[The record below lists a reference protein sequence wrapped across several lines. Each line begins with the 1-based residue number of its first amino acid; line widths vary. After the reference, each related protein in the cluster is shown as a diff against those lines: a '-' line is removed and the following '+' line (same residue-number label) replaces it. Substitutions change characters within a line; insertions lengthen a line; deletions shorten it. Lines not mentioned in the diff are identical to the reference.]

1 MKDEVKP
8 ADIPVQTFAECMEK
22 LHNFSHM
29 RLDSGSV
36 LLKSS
41 DTSTRVIFAYGRN
54 TLGIDEIS
62 EILEALDFQPAEI
75 AKINAHLGKKDV
87 NSGISLKK
95 TLETLDYLSK
105 IPHPRHKQSEET
117 LKWMDE
123 LFKRLDAE
131 REEYLKSQ
139 NS

>member
-1 MKDEVKP
+1 MKDEAKP
-8 ADIPVQTFAECMEK
+8 AYIPVQTFAECLEK
-22 LHNFSHM
+22 LHNFSYM
-29 RLDSGSV
+29 RLDRGSM
-36 LLKSS
+36 LLQSS
-41 DTSTRVIFAYGRN
+41 DTSKKVTFAYGRN
-54 TLGIDEIS
+54 TLDIDEIS

-75 AKINAHLGKKDV
+75 AKINAHLVEQDV

-95 TLETLDYLSK
+95 TLETLEELSK

-123 LFKRLDAE
+123 LFKKLDAE
-131 REEYLKSQ
+131 REEYMKSQ